1 MKYAA
6 PYHDTLFKSWNSSV
20 IFGMA
25 VPRIVWKLTCSVSV
39 VPAKFDIAILG
50 VTNVVKRY
58 EEDAKQQ

>member
-25 VPRIVWKLTCSVSV
+25 VPRIVWGLACSVSFLRIFV
-39 VPAKFDIAILG
+39 TTASSG
-50 VTNVVKRY
+50 VTNIVKRHK
-58 EEDAKQQ
+58 EQAEQ